1 MKDFLLDEMDPVGP
15 WSAYAAQYNRL
26 ATAGPSTGDFIA
38 SHHLAATGNSGLSS
52 HQTGGNIPSTTSQL
66 LLQAAAHATSSL
78 AGASSAFNPGS
89 FLSPST
95 VGYETVFSPLFHH
108 ANQKAHVN
116 TAALTSQH
124 RQALESASKQNNIV
138 ESDINQL
145 RENYNSA
152 HQQSLHA
159 ASFFDHQNPTSQ
171 SASITWAQG
180 NAQLPSPFGI
190 LPHENIANSPGGSS
204 KNSSAYDSHFITA
217 QTLNH
222 LTTFNNENKKLAR
235 SSSSGQSKSH
245 SSSPTNNT
253 YYSNNTHK
261 SNSSSTAVTSTS
273 STSASSAI
281 SRNNQESN
289 KTKTKNPASTSVSPA
304 TCSPPTCTIS
314 TKTTSSSNSS
324 SAVTPT
330 TTSSPII
337 PTTTTPISAA
347 SASAN
352 NSSNYSA
359 NTCKAF
365 SGNTNSTCIV
375 TSPSR
380 IPQAALTRISNI
392 FSNTSPQ
399 RQADKTSSRSSSF
412 PSPVTKQTS
421 LPTKSHTERKS
432 DSSHETS
439 QSSPISFALI
449 DSNSRQNVNFSNLNT
464 NNNSKMNSSNSRVIH
479 PATAQQFQQQ
489 SSNNASPTSYT
500 DPQYRMSSK
509 NTSLSGGDSAYSSG
523 SSTASNS
530 DCVVPSRKPS
540 PLHSHSQASPV
551 SAAYPVYNSPMHAIS
566 SPQQQQATHS
576 EPSGYN
582 KQQMTSP
589 SPLDVTVSRPP
600 SQSNQV
606 AYPSVITR
614 TDNKSYLYER
624 SQEFPQKQQTCWDSS
639 ERQQVRSSKQYSIPN
654 NYVDTNQ
661 QVQKAVV
668 LGITERQQAYFD
680 STPSHQVT
688 LQDLSS
694 RGDPMSIVK
703 NLQTLQQHHQQQ
715 QQQPSTPVVSQAQ
728 PSLHQT
734 PQQQSQHSSQHQIS
748 QHSNAAAPASVA
760 QQKTAPTNFEE
771 LRAPVNNKSSARRR
785 KSSERSNHSIGGDI
799 TATTTISEYFSGRVP
814 PPAHHNISQPQQNG
828 TYFDFERWNL
838 PPANPK
844 MFAGQGAFAGQ
855 NSIPHGS
862 NFVSNSA
869 HQHQSL
875 MVPHP
880 HHHSSPLSYFP
891 PFHLTHHATHPEYQN
906 SPNAVESYGNESQAT
921 SSTSSNNYISN
932 IEAQPKVIVPNIEE
946 ELGFLSESVPAAT
959 QPQFPYA
966 SSDPASKETVKSSLG
981 VTTKNDF
988 LASYLK
994 FLQGERDTSPPG
1006 VRPSGGG
1013 AGPRKPTW
1021 SRSRMNTTNT
1031 VGNLNVES
1039 GDPSVNAVTLIQ
1051 PTVKPKAEPKY
1062 DPQDDPRYFPLPKSS
1077 ADRRRHLDSS
1087 SDSDSDLDTNKS
1099 KLSDWALP
1107 PLKKKEPQKLLSKP
1121 KLDKPKKIFDKP
1133 KKDFAREKQD
1143 LLKKKKSPITPAE
1156 EKPPPRRESSKRKAK
1171 EKTKV
1176 TEDGANQEE
1185 DDYYDGHDSDSDPAW
1200 TPQAT
1205 KDEPEDDLSIKKIKG
1220 GKNRFPSMLVLPP
1233 GSSSKKRRIDEVP
1246 ENKLKPI
1253 IKSEDDDSAGASG
1266 SSELDGTSFK
1276 TGDFVA
1282 LRSEIYKDYPSL
1294 WRVDG
1299 KSLLQKYEP
1308 FETKS
1313 SAIHYRNISTYSGF
1327 TSSNRQSYEKVN
1339 VKTLYENRNETVV
1352 ELLNKTPSEKVT
1364 RPKHPDILEPYAKE
1378 TLKYQDNFEVYIQT
1392 LISQALDTNFL
1403 TEIFQEKDEYFLSN
1417 VRTIDNLTDSK
1428 KQLLIQS
1435 SKWQNDLIAES
1446 ITTWPC
1452 YNVIAD
1458 LTHLEKLNKYCAG
1471 CAKPLV
1477 DARLILYGQPYNNTT
1492 LEGCTPHP
1500 RIANI
1505 KDLLMCL
1512 KCIEH
1517 VELLSKVAHQKYL
1530 MFIECAKRVN
1540 EKRSSDETKDTTVIL
1555 NELLADEVWLNKL
1568 FTDVRYDWAQIDN
1581 IAFSST

>member
-1 MKDFLLDEMDPVGP
+1 MDPVGP

-26 ATAGPSTGDFIA
+26 ATAGPGSGDFIA

-52 HQTGGNIPSTTSQL
+52 HQAGGNIPSTTSQL
-66 LLQAAAHATSSL
+66 LLHAAAHATSSL

-89 FLSPST
+89 FLSPS
-95 VGYETVFSPLFHH
+95 GYETVFSPLFHH
-108 ANQKAHVN
+108 ANPKAHVN
-116 TAALTSQH
+116 TASLTSQH
-124 RQALESASKQNNIV
+124 RQALESASKQSNIV

-190 LPHENIANSPGGSS
+190 LPHENIPNSPGGSS
-204 KNSSAYDSHFITA
+204 KSASAYDSHFLTA

-235 SSSSGQSKSH
+235 SSSSGQSKNH
-245 SSSPTNNT
+245 SSSPTNNS
-253 YYSNNTHK
+253 YYSNSTHK
-261 SNSSSTAVTSTS
+261 SNSSSTTTSTPSTSTS
-273 STSASSAI
+273 SSS
-281 SRNNQESN
+281 SRNTQESI
-289 KTKTKNPASTSVSPA
+289 KTKTNSKSPAATSVSPA
-304 TCSPPTCTIS
+304 TCSPPTCTNS

-324 SAVTPT
+324 SAIT

-347 SASAN
+347 SVSSN

-359 NTCKAF
+359 TTCKAF
-365 SGNTNSTCIV
+365 SSNTNSTCIV

-380 IPQAALTRISNI
+380 IPQAPLTRISNI
-392 FSNTSPQ
+392 FTNSSQ
-399 RQADKTSSRSSSF
+399 RQTDKQSSRSTSF
-412 PSPVTKQTS
+412 PSPVSKQTPLS
-421 LPTKSHTERKS
+421 SKSQSERKS
-432 DSSHETS
+432 ESNHETS

-449 DSNSRQNVNFSNLNT
+449 DSNSRQNVNFSNVNA
-464 NNNSKMNSSNSRVIH
+464 NNSKMNSSNSRVIH
-479 PATAQQFQQQ
+479 PGTAQQFQQQ
-489 SSNNASPTSYT
+489 STNNASPTSYT
-500 DPQYRMSSK
+500 DPQYRISSK

-530 DCVVPSRKPS
+530 DCAVPSRKPS

-551 SAAYPVYNSPMHAIS
+551 GAAYPVYNSPMNAIS

-576 EPSGYN
+576 ESSGYN

-614 TDNKSYLYER
+614 TDNKSYPYER

-654 NYVDTNQ
+654 NYVESNQ
-661 QVQKAVV
+661 HVQKAVV

-703 NLQTLQQHHQQQ
+703 NLQTLQQHHQQN
-715 QQQPSTPVVSQAQ
+715 QQPAAPVAPQAQ
-728 PSLHQT
+728 PVQHQ
-734 PQQQSQHSSQHQIS
+734 PQQQTQQAAQHQIT
-748 QHSNAAAPASVA
+748 QHSTTAAPSVS
-760 QQKTAPTNFEE
+760 QQKTASNFEE

-799 TATTTISEYFSGRVP
+799 TSTTTISEYFSGRVP
-814 PPAHHNISQPQQNG
+814 PPAHHNISQQQQNG

-844 MFAGQGAFAGQ
+844 MFAGQGAFGGQ
-855 NSIPHGS
+855 NSISHGS
-862 NFVSNSA
+862 NFVGNSA

-880 HHHSSPLSYFP
+880 HHHPSPLSYFP
-891 PFHLTHHATHPEYQN
+891 PFHLSHHTTHPEYQN
-906 SPNAVESYGNESQAT
+906 SPNAVETYGNDSQGT
-921 SSTSSNNYISN
+921 SSSSSNNYVPS

-946 ELGFLSESVPAAT
+946 ELGFLSESVPAA
-959 QPQFPYA
+959 PQAAYSYSGTDA
-966 SSDPASKETVKSSLG
+966 NKETTKTSLG
-981 VTTKNDF
+981 VTTSKNDF

-1021 SRSRMNTTNT
+1021 SRSRVTTTNPT
-1031 VGNLNVES
+1031 GNAAPES
-1039 GDPSVNAVTLIQ
+1039 SDPSAAAVTLIQ
-1051 PTVKPKAEPKY
+1051 PTVKPKPEPKY

-1087 SDSDSDLDTNKS
+1087 SDSDSDLDTKKS
-1099 KLSDWALP
+1099 KLSDWSLP
-1107 PLKKKEPQKLLSKP
+1107 SSKKKDQQKLLPKP

-1133 KKDFAREKQD
+1133 KKDFGRERQE
-1143 LLKKKKSPITPAE
+1143 LFKKKKPSSSMPAE
-1156 EKPPPRRESSKRKAK
+1156 EKPPPRREMSKRKAK
-1171 EKTKV
+1171 EKTKMTV
-1176 TEDGANQEE
+1176 DGAQEE
-1185 DDYYDGHDSDSDPAW
+1185 DDYYEEHDSDSDPAW

-1220 GKNRFPSMLVLPP
+1220 GKNRFPSLMSMAP
-1233 GSSSKKRRIDEVP
+1233 SSGIKKRRIEDGP

-1253 IKSEDDDSAGASG
+1253 IKSEDDDSASGPSG
-1266 SSELDGTSFK
+1266 SGNGAATELEGTNFK
-1276 TGDFVA
+1276 TGEFVA
-1282 LRSEIYKDYPSL
+1282 LRSEIYKDYPAL

-1313 SAIHYRNISTYSGF
+1313 GAIHYRNISTYSGF
-1327 TSSNRQSYEKVN
+1327 TSNNRQYYEKVN
-1339 VKTLYENRNETVV
+1339 VKVHYENRNETVV
-1352 ELLNKTPSEKVT
+1352 ELLNKAPSEKVT

-1417 VRTIDNLTDSK
+1417 VRTIDNLTESK
-1428 KQLLIQS
+1428 KMLLVQA
-1435 SKWQNDLIAES
+1435 SKWQNALIAES

-1471 CAKPLV
+1471 CAKP
-1477 DARLILYGQPYNNTT
+1477 Q
-1492 LEGCTPHP
+1492 
-1500 RIANI
+1500 
-1505 KDLLMCL
+1505 DLLMCL

-1581 IAFSST
+1581 IAFNST

>member
-1 MKDFLLDEMDPVGP
+1 MDPVGP

-26 ATAGPSTGDFIA
+26 ATAGPGTGDFIT

-52 HQTGGNIPSTTSQL
+52 HQAGGNIPSTTSQL

-95 VGYETVFSPLFHH
+95 VGYETVFSPLFH
-108 ANQKAHVN
+108 QKAHVN

-124 RQALESASKQNNIV
+124 RQALESASKQSNIV

-159 ASFFDHQNPTSQ
+159 SFFDHQNPPSQ
-171 SASITWAQG
+171 GASITWAQG

-190 LPHENIANSPGGSS
+190 LPHENIPNSPGGSS
-204 KNSSAYDSHFITA
+204 KSGGAYDTSHFITA

-235 SSSSGQSKSH
+235 SSSSGQSKNH
-245 SSSPTNNT
+245 SSSPTNNS
-253 YYSNNTHK
+253 YYSNSTHK
-261 SNSSSTAVTSTS
+261 SNSSSSTTNTPSTSTS
-273 STSASSAI
+273 SSS
-281 SRNNQESN
+281 SRNTQDSIKS
-289 KTKTKNPASTSVSPA
+289 KTNSKSPATSVSPA
-304 TCSPPTCTIS
+304 TCSPPTCTNS
-314 TKTTSSSNSS
+314 TKTTSSSSS
-324 SAVTPT
+324 SSIS

-337 PTTTTPISAA
+337 PTTTTPISAP
-347 SASAN
+347 SGSSS
-352 NSSNYSA
+352 SSNYSTQ
-359 NTCKAF
+359 TCKSF
-365 SGNTNSTCIV
+365 SSNTNNTCIV

-380 IPQAALTRISNI
+380 VPQTALTRISNI
-392 FSNTSPQ
+392 FTNSSQQ
-399 RQADKTSSRSSSF
+399 RQTDKQSSRSSSF
-412 PSPVTKQTS
+412 PSPVSKQTN
-421 LPTKSHTERKS
+421 LPSKSSERKS
-432 DSSHETS
+432 ESSHETS

-449 DSNSRQNVNFSNLNT
+449 DSNSRQNVNFANVNA
-464 NNNSKMNSSNSRVIH
+464 NNSKMNTSNSRVIH
-479 PATAQQFQQQ
+479 PGTAQQFQQQ

-500 DPQYRMSSK
+500 DPQYRISSK
-509 NTSLSGGDSAYSSG
+509 NASLSGGDSAYSSG

-530 DCVVPSRKPS
+530 DCAVPSRKPS

-551 SAAYPVYNSPMHAIS
+551 GAAYPVYNSPMNAIS

-576 EPSGYN
+576 ETSGYN

-614 TDNKSYLYER
+614 TDNKSYPYER
-624 SQEFPQKQQTCWDSS
+624 SQEFPQKQTCWESS

-654 NYVDTNQ
+654 NYVETSPH
-661 QVQKAVV
+661 VQKAVV

-715 QQQPSTPVVSQAQ
+715 QQPATPVAPQAQ
-728 PSLHQT
+728 PVQHQT
-734 PQQQSQHSSQHQIS
+734 QQQSQQAAQHQIT
-748 QHSNAAAPASVA
+748 QHTTTSAAPSVS
-760 QQKTAPTNFEE
+760 QQKTTPTFEE

-814 PPAHHNISQPQQNG
+814 PPAHHNISQQQQNG

-855 NSIPHGS
+855 NSISHGS
-862 NFVSNSA
+862 NFVGNSA

-880 HHHSSPLSYFP
+880 HHHPSALSYFP
-891 PFHLTHHATHPEYQN
+891 PFHLAHPATHPEYQN
-906 SPNAVESYGNESQAT
+906 SPNAVESYGNDSQGT
-921 SSTSSNNYISN
+921 SSSSSNNYVPTS

-946 ELGFLSESVPAAT
+946 ELGFLSESVPAAP
-959 QPQFPYA
+959 QSQFPYTGPDA
-966 SSDPASKETVKSSLG
+966 AKDTAPKTSLG
-981 VTTKNDF
+981 VTASKNDF

-1021 SRSRMNTTNT
+1021 SRTRVTTNNPST
-1031 VGNLNVES
+1031 NPS
-1039 GDPSVNAVTLIQ
+1039 GEPGGDASANAVTLIQ
-1051 PTVKPKAEPKY
+1051 PTVKPKPEPKY

-1087 SDSDSDLDTNKS
+1087 SDSDSDLDTKKS
-1099 KLSDWALP
+1099 KLSDWSSIP
-1107 PLKKKEPQKLLSKP
+1107 PVKKKEPQKLLSKP
-1121 KLDKPKKIFDKP
+1121 KTLEKPKKFFEKP
-1133 KKDFAREKQD
+1133 KKDIGSNRPEMF
-1143 LLKKKKSPITPAE
+1143 KKKKPSSIPAE
-1156 EKPPPRRESSKRKAK
+1156 EKPPPRREMSKRKAK
-1171 EKTKV
+1171 EKKLTV
-1176 TEDGANQEE
+1176 DGAQEE
-1185 DDYYDGHDSDSDPAW
+1185 DEFYEEHDSDSDPAW

-1220 GKNRFPSMLVLPP
+1220 GKNRFPTLMSMAQP
-1233 GSSSKKRRIDEVP
+1233 SSNTAKKRRIEDGIP
-1246 ENKLKPI
+1246 EQKLKPI
-1253 IKSEDDDSAGASG
+1253 IKSEDDEEATTGAAAAAGAAAG
-1266 SSELDGTSFK
+1266 SELDGTSFK
-1276 TGDFVA
+1276 
-1282 LRSEIYKDYPSL
+1282 
-1294 WRVDG
+1294 
-1299 KSLLQKYEP
+1299 
-1308 FETKS
+1308 
-1313 SAIHYRNISTYSGF
+1313 YSGF
-1327 TSSNRQSYEKVN
+1327 TSNNRQYYEKVN
-1339 VKTLYENRNETVV
+1339 VKVHYENRNETVV
-1352 ELLNKTPSEKVT
+1352 ELLNKTSSEKVT

-1417 VRTIDNLTDSK
+1417 VRTIDNLTESK
-1428 KQLLIQS
+1428 KMLLVQA
-1435 SKWQNDLIAES
+1435 SKWQNALIAES

-1471 CAKPLV
+1471 CAKPQV

-1581 IAFSST
+1581 IAFNST

>member
-1 MKDFLLDEMDPVGP
+1 MDPVGP

-52 HQTGGNIPSTTSQL
+52 HQAGGNIPSTTSQL

-95 VGYETVFSPLFHH
+95 VGYETVFSPLFH
-108 ANQKAHVN
+108 QKAHVN

-124 RQALESASKQNNIV
+124 RQALESASKQSNIV

-171 SASITWAQG
+171 SASIAWAQG

-204 KNSSAYDSHFITA
+204 KGGSAYDSHFITA

-222 LTTFNNENKKLAR
+222 LTTFGNENKKVAR

-253 YYSNNTHK
+253 YYSNSTHK
-261 SNSSSTAVTSTS
+261 SNNSSSSVTSTS
-273 STSASSAI
+273 NTSASTSS
-281 SRNNQESN
+281 SRTNHDSN
-289 KTKTKNPASTSVSPA
+289 KSKNKSPATSSVSPA
-304 TCSPPTCTIS
+304 TSSPPTCTNS
-314 TKTTSSSNSS
+314 TKTTSSSS
-324 SAVTPT
+324 SAAIS

-347 SASAN
+347 SVSAN

-365 SGNTNSTCIV
+365 TSNNNSSCIV

-392 FSNTSPQ
+392 FSNSSQQ
-399 RQADKTSSRSSSF
+399 RQDKTSSRSSSF
-412 PSPVTKQTS
+412 PSPVNKQAS
-421 LPTKSHTERKS
+421 IPAKPQSERKS
-432 DSSHETS
+432 DSTHETS

-449 DSNSRQNVNFSNLNT
+449 DSNSRQNVNFTNLNT
-464 NNNSKMNSSNSRVIH
+464 TNTKMNSSNSRVIH
-479 PATAQQFQQQ
+479 PGNAQQFQQ
-489 SSNNASPTSYT
+489 SGNNPSPTSYT
-500 DPQYRMSSK
+500 DPQYRLSSK
-509 NTSLSGGDSAYSSG
+509 NASLSGGDSAYSSG

-530 DCVVPSRKPS
+530 DCAVPSRKPS

-551 SAAYPVYNSPMHAIS
+551 GAAYPIYNSPMNAIA

-576 EPSGYN
+576 ESAGYN

-614 TDNKSYLYER
+614 TDNKSYPYER
-624 SQEFPQKQQTCWDSS
+624 SQQQTWESA

-654 NYVDTNQ
+654 NYIDANQ
-661 QVQKAVV
+661 HVQKAAV

-715 QQQPSTPVVSQAQ
+715 QQQPATPAAPQAQ
-728 PSLHQT
+728 PVQHQA
-734 PQQQSQHSSQHQIS
+734 PQQQSQQPTQHQIS
-748 QHSNAAAPASVA
+748 QHSTTVA
-760 QQKTAPTNFEE
+760 QQKSSASNFEE

-814 PPAHHNISQPQQNG
+814 PPAHHNISQQQQNG

-844 MFAGQGAFAGQ
+844 MFAGQAAFPGQ
-855 NSIPHGS
+855 NSISHGS
-862 NFVSNSA
+862 NFVGNSA

-880 HHHSSPLSYFP
+880 HHHPSPLSYFP
-891 PFHLTHHATHPEYQN
+891 PFHLAHHASHPEYQN
-906 SPNAVESYGNESQAT
+906 SPNTVESYGNDSQGT
-921 SSTSSNNYISN
+921 SSGSSNNYVPS

-946 ELGFLSESVPAAT
+946 ELGFLSESVPAAP
-959 QPQFPYA
+959 QSQFPFNP
-966 SSDPASKETVKSSLG
+966 SDPANKEVPKTSLG
-981 VTTKNDF
+981 VPASKNDF

-1013 AGPRKPTW
+1013 AGPRKPAW
-1021 SRSRMNTTNT
+1021 SRTRITTTTPSGNTNT
-1031 VGNLNVES
+1031 EGGDQNV
-1039 GDPSVNAVTLIQ
+1039 NITLLQ
-1051 PTVKPKAEPKY
+1051 PAVKPKPEPKY

-1087 SDSDSDLDTNKS
+1087 SDSDSDLDTKKS
-1099 KLSDWALP
+1099 KLSDWNLSST
-1107 PLKKKEPQKLLSKP
+1107 KKKEPQKLLSKP
-1121 KLDKPKKIFDKP
+1121 PKLEKPKKLLEKP
-1133 KKDFAREKQD
+1133 KKDFNRGSQE
-1143 LLKKKKSPITPAE
+1143 LFKKKKP
-1156 EKPPPRRESSKRKAK
+1156 SSK
-1171 EKTKV
+1171 
-1176 TEDGANQEE
+1176 
-1185 DDYYDGHDSDSDPAW
+1185 
-1200 TPQAT
+1200 
-1205 KDEPEDDLSIKKIKG
+1205 
-1220 GKNRFPSMLVLPP
+1220 
-1233 GSSSKKRRIDEVP
+1233 
-1246 ENKLKPI
+1246 
-1253 IKSEDDDSAGASG
+1253 
-1266 SSELDGTSFK
+1266 
-1276 TGDFVA
+1276 
-1282 LRSEIYKDYPSL
+1282 
-1294 WRVDG
+1294 
-1299 KSLLQKYEP
+1299 
-1308 FETKS
+1308 
-1313 SAIHYRNISTYSGF
+1313 YS
-1327 TSSNRQSYEKVN
+1327 N
-1339 VKTLYENRNETVV
+1339 
-1352 ELLNKTPSEKVT
+1352 
-1364 RPKHPDILEPYAKE
+1364 
-1378 TLKYQDNFEVYIQT
+1378 
-1392 LISQALDTNFL
+1392 
-1403 TEIFQEKDEYFLSN
+1403 YF
-1417 VRTIDNLTDSK
+1417 
-1428 KQLLIQS
+1428 
-1435 SKWQNDLIAES
+1435 
-1446 ITTWPC
+1446 
-1452 YNVIAD
+1452 Y
-1458 LTHLEKLNKYCAG
+1458 
-1471 CAKPLV
+1471 
-1477 DARLILYGQPYNNTT
+1477 
-1492 LEGCTPHP
+1492 
-1500 RIANI
+1500 
-1505 KDLLMCL
+1505 
-1512 KCIEH
+1512 
-1517 VELLSKVAHQKYL
+1517 
-1530 MFIECAKRVN
+1530 F
-1540 EKRSSDETKDTTVIL
+1540 
-1555 NELLADEVWLNKL
+1555 
-1568 FTDVRYDWAQIDN
+1568 
-1581 IAFSST
+1581 